1 MTNLKPGEKA
11 PGFSAT
17 DQNGERWSLEDF
29 KGKKLVLYFYPKD
42 KTPGC
47 TAQACNLSENF
58 ASLENENITVLG
70 VSADSEKSHLS
81 FAEKYR
87 LSFPLL
93 ADTGKKMI
101 EAYGVWG
108 EKKFMGKKFMGILR
122 TTFLINEEGIIEHII
137 TKVKTKNHAAQ
148 ILETWNLK

>member
-1 MTNLKPGEKA
+1 MTNLKQGDKA
-11 PGFSAT
+11 PGFSAS
-17 DQNGERWSLEDF
+17 DQNGKQWSLEDF
-29 KGKKLVLYFYPKD
+29 TGKKLVLYFYPKD

-58 ASLENENITVLG
+58 SLLKNENITVLG
-70 VSADSEKSHLS
+70 VSADTEKSHLS

-87 LSFPLL
+87 LPFPLL
-93 ADTGKKMI
+93 ADTDKKMI

-122 TTFLINEEGIIEHII
+122 TTFLINEEGIIDHII
-137 TKVKTKNHAAQ
+137 TKVKTKNHVAQ
-148 ILETWNLK
+148 ILEIWNQK